1 MQKSIFSKYF
11 SICAALVLA
20 SVLILGVVFLVSAM
34 QFFKEDQLE
43 RMETAAEHTGEMV
56 AEYWHS
62 SDPADAVVLKE
73 YFDTVADSMG
83 SDIFVTDRNGNTLY
97 CTEHAPCTHTDS
109 EIPRDILLKIRDNGS
124 YAEMGK
130 LGALYS
136 ERYYTVG
143 IPVQTNSGTLYIFV
157 SAHASGRQQNFMGE
171 MTEIFLISA
180 VLVLIL
186 TCIAVY
192 FITMQMVNPLR
203 KMAEAATKFGRGE
216 FDTRLEVTDYDEVGQ
231 LAMALNNMA
240 QSLST
245 TESAR
250 RSFTANI
257 SHELK
262 TPMTTISGFVDG
274 ILDGTIPPAEHKHY
288 LSIVSDETKRLSR
301 LVRTMLNLSRI
312 EAGEMEIK
320 RSKFNMLDT
329 IVQSLLPFER
339 QIEDKRLD
347 IRGLDHEKVVV
358 DADPD
363 LIHQVVYNLIENA
376 VKFVNTDGYLEFGF
390 SSDVRNTYISIKNS
404 GEGLTKEEIPKIFDR
419 FYKTDRSRGLDKNG
433 VGLGLYIVRSV
444 VKLHGGEIVVRSN
457 EGEFVEFVFSIPH
470 NRTMP
475 KFRKNNS

>member
-11 SICAALVLA
+11 SVCAALILA
-20 SVLILGVVFLVSAM
+20 SILTLGIVFLLFAV
-34 QFFKEDQLE
+34 QFFKNDQLD
-43 RMETAAEHTGEMV
+43 RMEITADHAVEMMDK
-56 AEYWHS
+56 YWDS
-62 SDPADAVVLKE
+62 TDPADAAVLQE
-73 YFDTVADSMG
+73 YLHSVSDSMG
-83 SDIFVTDRNGNTLY
+83 SEIFVTDRTGVTVY
-97 CTEHAPCTHTDS
+97 CTEYAPCKHTDS
-109 EIPRDILLKIRDNGS
+109 KIARGVLKQIDENGRYS
-124 YAEMGK
+124 EMGK
-130 LGALYS
+130 LYELYS
-136 ERYYTVG
+136 ERHYTTG
-143 IPVQTNSGTLYIFV
+143 TSVQTKNGVLYLFV
-157 SAHASGRQQNFMGE
+157 TAHATSQQQNFMGE
-171 MTEIFLISA
+171 MTEIFLISG
-180 VLVLIL
+180 VLVLIV

-192 FITMQMVNPLR
+192 FITVQLVNPLR
-203 KMAEAATKFGRGE
+203 KMADAATKFGRGE

-274 ILDGTIPPAEHKHY
+274 ILDGTIPPEQHRHY
-288 LSIVSDETKRLSR
+288 LTIVSDETKRLSR

-329 IVQSLLPFER
+329 VIQTLLSFER
-339 QIEDKRLD
+339 QIEEKRLD
-347 IRGLDHEKVVV
+347 IRGLDHEKVMV

-376 VKFVNTDGYLEFGF
+376 VKFVNEDGYLEFNF
-390 SSDVRNTYISIKNS
+390 SNDLRYTYISIKNS
-404 GEGLTKEEIPKIFDR
+404 GAGLSKEEIPKIFDR

-470 NRTMP
+470 ARTIP
-475 KFRKNNS
+475 IFKKNNA